1 MEAIFDFID
10 DLTKRLNRPIKDL
23 DDIRY
28 VMAALKEIRESEI
41 RIDMIIS
48 PVEVRFYLMR
58 KMLTCMEKQ
67 QILLSA
73 KFCNT
78 LHAMLVDN

>member
-41 RIDMIIS
+41 RIDMVIS
-48 PVEVRFYLMR
+48 PIEVRFYLIR

-67 QILLSA
+67 QILLSV

-78 LHAMLVDN
+78 LHVMLADN

>member
-41 RIDMIIS
+41 RIDMVIS
-48 PVEVRFYLMR
+48 PIEVRFYLMR

-73 KFCNT
+73 QFCNT